1 MSTYLLG
8 SDILGADW
16 GVPVV
21 MDEADI
27 GIPTFVD
34 DVTGDVVE
42 DTEAVVEN
50 EIRRME
56 TELSDE
62 FDRVFENAAE
72 DDVVGRGG
80 GHGGGGH
87 GGGGHGGGGHGHG
100 GHGGG
105 RGFRGG
111 YGGWGGAYPYYVDT
125 VDCEYD
131 QFGNCIPVTPLLV
144 VGAYDF
150 GVEQKKMDQLKVVP
164 VSVAQA
170 LLQGGQVAIDGAMQG
185 AKQPWYKADLPG
197 DNSRAIVKGKLQWH
211 ANALAP
217 LANTPNVIYASANDL
232 KQVVMSAFREA
243 NAVEEG
249 AKYIAAAWSQMWND
263 IAVAIKALPAEIR
276 KAVGDIVQLTTGLPL
291 WGWGLVAGGILA
303 VVGGAVYALAN
314 TKAGAA
320 AVGMYTGGRF
330 R

>member
-1 MSTYLLG
+1 MKNYLAG
-8 SDILGADW
+8 CDILGADW

-21 MDEADI
+21 MEEKDI
-27 GIPTFVD
+27 GIPSFVD
-34 DVTGDVVE
+34 DVTGEAVV
-42 DTEAVVEN
+42 DNEAVVEN

-62 FDRVFENAAE
+62 FERVFENAAD

-87 GGGGHGGGGHGHG
+87 GGGGHGGGGHGG
-100 GHGGG
+100 GHRGGG

-150 GVEQKKMDQLKVVP
+150 GAEQKKMDQLKVVP

-170 LLQGGQVAIDGAMQG
+170 LLQGGQAAIDGAILG
-185 AKQPWYKADLPG
+185 AKKDDLPG
-197 DNSRAIVKGKLQWH
+197 VNSRNIVKGKLQWH
-211 ANALAP
+211 AAALAP
-217 LANTPNVIYASANDL
+217 LAGTPNAIYASGPDL
-232 KQVVMSAFREA
+232 KHWVMMAFRES
-243 NAVEEG
+243 NSVEAG
-249 AKYIAAAWSQMWND
+249 AQYVGEAWSRMWREIAA
-263 IAVAIKALPAEIR
+263 AIKALPAEMR
-276 KAVGDIVQLTTGLPL
+276 KQVGDVVKIVTGLPL

-314 TKAGAA
+314 TKAGEAIA
-320 AVGMYTGGRF
+320 KRIPL
-330 R
+330 

>member
-62 FDRVFENAAE
+62 FDRVFENAAD

-87 GGGGHGGGGHGHG
+87 GGGHGGHGHG

-144 VGAYDF
+144 VGAFDF
-150 GVEQKKMDQLKVVP
+150 NVEQRKMDQLKVVP

-170 LLQGGQVAIDGAMQG
+170 LLAGGQAAIDGAIQG
-185 AKQPWYKADLPG
+185 AKKDDLPG
-197 DNSRAIVKGKLQWH
+197 DNSRSIVKGKLQWH
-211 ANALAP
+211 ANALAS
-217 LANTPNVIYASANDL
+217 LANTPNAIYASGPDL
-232 KQVVMSAFREA
+232 KHWTMMAFRES
-243 NAVEEG
+243 NAVEAG
-249 AKYIAAAWSQMWND
+249 AQYVGAAWSRMWQEIAAAL
-263 IAVAIKALPAEIR
+263 KALPAEIR
-276 KAVGDIVQLTTGLPL
+276 KQVGDVVKLVTGLPL
-291 WGWGLVAGGILA
+291 WAWGAIAAGTLVAI
-303 VVGGAVYALAN
+303 GGAVYALAN